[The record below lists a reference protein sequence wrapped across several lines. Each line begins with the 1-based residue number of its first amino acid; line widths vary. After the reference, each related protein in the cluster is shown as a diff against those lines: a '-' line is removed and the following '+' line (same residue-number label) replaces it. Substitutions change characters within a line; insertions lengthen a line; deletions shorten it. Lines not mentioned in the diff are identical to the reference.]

1 MAEKVL
7 ATEIYPYV
15 EKAFS
20 DKNNIKKFENI
31 IASFVDRNHEL
42 LSAIGPTKIILFT
55 DYEKNFIYDLIG
67 VTPKQVKD
75 AKNKSKDIKN
85 EGRNMADPFKC
96 LMSMVVRYFSIKGP
110 AEMTRLAVF
119 YVGCALY
126 PSLFTKYW
134 KYAPNEKVMEYTIN
148 NLSNKYKI
156 KQLGNL
162 MAVLDDLSFGA
173 YTLHKEKIEAGLDS
187 GVVLFIL
194 SIQARMN
201 SFLKQISNE
210 YYANHQ
216 SGKYLEGEFE
226 SNDEENF
233 REAESSM
240 YIINQIIDKVSL
252 KLVINGPPMKIVTL
266 AAKNNDVSVNE
277 LRNYLNLMIVNDN
290 IDEIKRIIESI
301 LVLFLYDEQNT
312 SRDIN
317 SDKFLIYCL
326 DTYKRSNTTN
336 KNIITIKEILDT
348 WLERLEIYK
357 KTQRTATINN
367 FRRALFAFF
376 VMTIQYYNN
385 T

>member
-1 MAEKVL
+1 MADKVL

-20 DKNNIKKFENI
+20 DKKNINKFESI

-42 LSAIGPTKIILFT
+42 LSASGPTKIILFT
-55 DYEKNFIYDLIG
+55 DYEKKAVYDLIDIDQ
-67 VTPKQVKD
+67 KKIKD

-85 EGRNMADPFKC
+85 SGRNMADPFKC
-96 LMSMVVRYFSIKGP
+96 LMSMIVRYFSINNNPKI
-110 AEMTRLAVF
+110 TRLAVF
-119 YVGCALY
+119 YTGCALY
-126 PSLFTKYW
+126 PSLFSKYW
-134 KYAPNEKVMEYTIN
+134 KFQPNEKVMEYTIN

-162 MAVLDDLSFGA
+162 MAVIDDLAFGA
-173 YTLHKEKIEAGLDS
+173 YELHRDKLDAGLDS

-210 YYANHQ
+210 WYANYQ
-216 SGKYLEGEFE
+216 SGKYLESEFE
-226 SNDEENF
+226 SNDKDNF

-240 YIINQIIDKVSL
+240 YAVNQIVDRVSL
-252 KLVINGPPMKIVTL
+252 RLVIDGPPMRIVTL
-266 AAKNNDVSVNE
+266 SANNNQVSVNE

-290 IDEIKRIIESI
+290 IDEIKKILEAI
-301 LVLFLYDEQNT
+301 LVLFLYDEHNA
-312 SRDIN
+312 SKDIN

-336 KNIITIKEILDT
+336 KNIVEIKKILDG
-348 WLERLEIYK
+348 WLERLDVYK
-357 KTQRTATINN
+357 KTQRLATINA
-367 FRRALFAFF
+367 FRRALYMFF
-376 VMTIQYYNN
+376 VLSIQYYNSR
-385 T
+385 

>member
-1 MAEKVL
+1 MADKIL

-20 DKNNIKKFENI
+20 DKANIKKFENI
-31 IASFVDRNHEL
+31 VASFIDKNHET

-75 AKNKSKDIKN
+75 AKNKSKDIKT

-96 LMSMVVRYFSIKGP
+96 LMTMIIRYFSIKGMV
-110 AEMTRLAVF
+110 ETTRLAVF

-134 KYAPNEKVMEYTIN
+134 RFPPNEKVMEYTIN

-162 MAVLDDLSFGA
+162 MAALDDLAYGA
-173 YTLHKEKIEAGLDS
+173 YVLHKEKIDAGLDS

-210 YYANHQ
+210 WYKNYQ
-216 SGKYLEGEFE
+216 SGKYLESEFE
-226 SNDEENF
+226 SIDGDNF

-240 YIINQIIDKVSL
+240 HVINQIVDKVSL
-252 KLVINGPPMKIVTL
+252 KLVIEGPPMKIVTL
-266 AAKNNDVSVNE
+266 SAKNNQVSVNE

-290 IDEIKRIIESI
+290 IDEIKKVIESI
-301 LVLFLYDEQNT
+301 LVLFLYDEHNT

-336 KNIITIKEILDT
+336 KNIVEIKEILDS
-348 WLERLEIYK
+348 WLERLDIYK
-357 KTQRTATINN
+357 KTQRTATINS
-367 FRRALFAFF
+367 FRRALYMFF
-376 VMTIQYYNN
+376 VMTIQYYN
-385 T
+385 TR

>member
-1 MAEKVL
+1 MADKVL

-15 EKAFS
+15 EKVFS
-20 DKNNIKKFENI
+20 DKANIKKFENI
-31 IASFVDRNHEL
+31 IASFIDRNHES

-55 DYEKNFIYDLIG
+55 DYEKNFIYELIG

-96 LMSMVVRYFSIKGP
+96 LMTMIVRYFSLKGM
-110 AEMTRLAVF
+110 AETTRLAVF

-134 KYAPNEKVMEYTIN
+134 RYPPNEQVMEYTIN

-162 MAVLDDLSFGA
+162 MAALDDLAYGA
-173 YTLHKEKIEAGLDS
+173 YALHKEKIEAGLDT

-210 YYANHQ
+210 WYKNYQ
-216 SGKYLEGEFE
+216 SGKYLESEFE
-226 SNDEENF
+226 STDDDNF

-240 YIINQIIDKVSL
+240 HVINQIVDKISL
-252 KLVINGPPMKIVTL
+252 KLVIEGPPMKIVTL
-266 AAKNNDVSVNE
+266 AAKNNQVSVNE

-290 IDEIKRIIESI
+290 IDEIKKVIESI
-301 LVLFLYDEQNT
+301 LVLFLYDEHNT

-336 KNIITIKEILDT
+336 KNIVEIKEILDT
-348 WLERLEIYK
+348 WLDRLDIYK
-357 KTQRTATINN
+357 KTQRTATINS
-367 FRRALFAFF
+367 FRRALYMFF
-376 VMTIQYYNN
+376 VMTIQYYN
-385 T
+385 TR